1 MAVVVVAFRLAPSSI
16 ATFCSSMFCAGS
28 IVGNFCCFVRPLS
41 WLFFVF
47 STFFNFCRQFAMSGA
62 ATSAAKGLVK
72 RGAFILFEGCDR
84 SGKSTQVA
92 KLVQRL
98 QADGSKVEAM
108 RFPDR
113 TTEIGKMIDAYLRCA
128 THLDDRAV
136 HLLFSA
142 NRWECRERILAL
154 LEQGTSIVCDRYT
167 FSGVAFSA
175 SKVGMDV
182 EWCKAPD
189 EGRFIVS
196 ALIGSEHWS
205 NAMTHHVGVV
215 VCLFVCCCCC
225 C

>member
-1 MAVVVVAFRLAPSSI
+1 MAPFKQNISRAYSQQKQVILVECGGPFGKQYEQSI
-16 ATFCSSMFCAGS
+16 HFFFHHRNLLLG
-28 IVGNFCCFVRPLS
+28 VFL
-41 WLFFVF
+41 FVF
-47 STFFNFCRQFAMSGA
+47 LPLLRFFSSCVCAFCHSGQVAMSGA

-142 NRWECRERILAL
+142 NRWECRARILSL

-189 EGRFIVS
+189 DGLP
-196 ALIGSEHWS
+196 APD
-205 NAMTHHVGVV
+205 VV
-215 VCLFVCCCCC
+215 FFSGPCG
-225 C
+225 